1 MTITDQTSTWVPPYT
16 PQDSTWVPP
25 YTPQDECTCD
35 RCDHCGGRIT
45 RPYRRSRYWV
55 SPYWVYNEADSV
67 SSSVVTVSDDVQRS
81 YTDYVTP
88 TTEDFPITWSDPY
101 REFDEY
107 RNGC

>member
-45 RPYRRSRYWV
+45 RPYRRY
-55 SPYWVYNEADSV
+55 PYRVYNESDSV
-67 SSSVVTVSDDVQRS
+67 SSSVVTVHDFGDTQRS